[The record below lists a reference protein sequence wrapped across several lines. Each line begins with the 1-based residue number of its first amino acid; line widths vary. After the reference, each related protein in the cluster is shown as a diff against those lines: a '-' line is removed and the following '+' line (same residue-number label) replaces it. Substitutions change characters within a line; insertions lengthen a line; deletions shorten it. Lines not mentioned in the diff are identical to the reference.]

1 MSTRDAL
8 LGLAVLS
15 LMVFLAIG
23 TVTLTVGDLP

>member
-15 LMVFLAIG
+15 LMVFVALG
-23 TVTLTVGDLP
+23 TVTLTGGMP

>member
-1 MSTRDAL
+1 MSALDAL

-15 LMVFLAIG
+15 LMVFVALG